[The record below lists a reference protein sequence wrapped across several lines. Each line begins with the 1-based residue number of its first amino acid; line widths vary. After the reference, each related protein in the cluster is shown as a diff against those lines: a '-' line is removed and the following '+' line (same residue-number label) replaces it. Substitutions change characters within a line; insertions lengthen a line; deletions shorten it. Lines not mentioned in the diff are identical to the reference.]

1 MGLRQQDG
9 GVHGGV
15 GVWHIKII
23 NGQLSLSFLA
33 YSSKIWWLH
42 IWCSISEGN
51 ITVFIHEDIFTTKAG
66 KIFTSGKKI
75 HQNLRIQWIQSEH
88 SSGSCHTILSQVT
101 DSTRIN
107 CQHSLRVKLK
117 FCIVIILSYSEDLSF
132 VFGNFSTMI
141 SGKKILSQDK
151 IRNYLCSYGACN

>member
-1 MGLRQQDG
+1 MSNYRTKPMGLRQQDG

-23 NGQLSLSFLA
+23 SGHLGKAPLSFLA
-33 YSSKIWWLH
+33 YSSKIWCLH

-51 ITVFIHEDIFTTKAG
+51 ITVFIHDDIFTTKAG

-88 SSGSCHTILSQVT
+88 SSDSCHTILSQVT

-107 CQHSLRVKLK
+107 CQHSLRVELK
-117 FCIVIILSYSEDLSF
+117 FYIVIIVSYSEDLSF

-141 SGKKILSQDK
+141 SGKKILS
-151 IRNYLCSYGACN
+151 

>member
-1 MGLRQQDG
+1 MVSYLYLS
-9 GVHGGV
+9 
-15 GVWHIKII
+15 WHILQRFGDSTYDVVSVKATL
-23 NGQLSLSFLA
+23 QSLYMRIYLLLKLGRFSLQA
-33 YSSKIWWLH
+33 
-42 IWCSISEGN
+42 
-51 ITVFIHEDIFTTKAG
+51 
-66 KIFTSGKKI
+66 KKI

-88 SSGSCHTILSQVT
+88 SSDSCHTILSQVT

-107 CQHSLRVKLK
+107 CQHSLRVELK
-117 FCIVIILSYSEDLSF
+117 FYIVIIVSYSEDLSF